1 MTDRTTL
8 ALDLIDL
15 DFAVFPVDPKT
26 KHPVMAGGH
35 LSASKDAETVATWF
49 SGEYAGCEVAV
60 ATGASGLVVADPD
73 RKNGKNGFDSIESGW
88 LSLPETFHYPTPNG
102 GEHWL
107 YQAPTDLHL
116 NGQADYRGLEGLDRR
131 AGSSYIVFWGE
142 EAPKSRDELAE
153 APEWLCDPAV
163 ARGSAEWSGSVAEWL
178 EKHGEG
184 EPTPMMQAAIDRI
197 QTDDMSHSA
206 MVENQFNIIR
216 LAAEGNLGAG
226 VALGALRDAWLSRDP
241 MKHSTPEEDWE
252 FKFNEA
258 FESGVL
264 KYGMDVDD
272 IAALP
277 DYNTTLDALPN
288 SFDLNMLIGATQP
301 KAAYHRVL
309 QNLVTTDL
317 SDEQIATLAFNA
329 PTIREHSRAWGLP
342 YLYEKIAEKRALAT
356 EAALP
361 RENPALSL
369 VEPEVRSGEVK
380 LLSAKER
387 AIAESVNTFSTRYLS
402 WASSRARHV
411 NAPYHR
417 SCAFDL
423 MELGYGMYC
432 FMPEDEGT
440 LGINGYKFTI
450 GKSGTGKTR
459 ALKMRNAVLDQ
470 IFFADPGYNLG
481 FDPSIQALHKT
492 LLKRDNLPSA
502 FLDDEADTTLEM
514 WFEAKYLAGM
524 TGLLTRLYEGYV
536 PAQLRAAN
544 LSEDDYKPSLT
555 SFSIN
560 MVGTP
565 SGVIDLLTEKM
576 FKTGFLARFNW
587 FIGDPP
593 IESDDRYK
601 VSRGNRKR
609 AEHEYDETG
618 RAFATEQLVVKKV
631 LGSRKPMVE
640 LDDALD
646 RLEVAKKAMGKIL
659 ASQDAKDILEP
670 AVTRLGDNI
679 RKAAALFAVADGR
692 RTVYREDMLAAILQG
707 EEWFDNLLW
716 VSGQIAA
723 SEFQRETDEV
733 ERVLVGRGGEL
744 TMAQLTHAFKRWE
757 PRYFGDRLASLEA
770 QHRVLIDA
778 NRTRVTING
787 GKG

>member
-1 MTDRTTL
+1 M
-8 ALDLIDL
+8 AL
-15 DFAVFPVDPKT
+15 
-26 KHPVMAGGH
+26 
-35 LSASKDAETVATWF
+35 
-49 SGEYAGCEVAV
+49 
-60 ATGASGLVVADPD
+60 SGLVAADLD
-73 RKNGKNGFDSIESGW
+73 DKNGLNGAQAVEDGW
-88 LSLPETFHYPTPNG
+88 LDLPETWHHRTREGN
-102 GEHWL
+102 GEHWV
-107 YQAPTDLHL
+107 YAAPEGVRL
-116 NGQADYRGLEGLDRR
+116 NGQRNYRGLPGCDRR
-131 AGSSYIVFWGE
+131 GGSSWLAWWATESPESRAAF
-142 EAPKSRDELAE
+142 AP

-163 ARGSAEWSGSVAEWL
+163 EATGAAFDGGLDEWL
-178 EKHGEG
+178 SGLAEG
-184 EPTPMMQAAIDRI
+184 EPDTTVLAAMERI
-197 QTDDMSHSA
+197 PSGEFGHPELIERQMEL
-206 MVENQFNIIR
+206 VR
-216 LAAEGNLGAG
+216 LAAEGHLG
-226 VALGALRDAWLSRDP
+226 VPLALEALRSAWLREPYNTDDYRYDFDLSL
-241 MKHSTPEEDWE
+241 HGAIT
-252 FKFNEA
+252 KF
-258 FESGVL
+258 G
-264 KYGMDVDD
+264 GTDDD
-272 IAALP
+272 IASLP
-277 DYNTTLDALPN
+277 DYNMTLDALPP
-288 SFDLNMLIGATQP
+288 SFDLNQLIGASQP

-309 QNLVTTDL
+309 QNLVATDL

-361 RENPALSL
+361 RENPALS
-369 VEPEVRSGEVK
+369 VAEPEVRSGEVK
-380 LLSAKER
+380 LLSGKER
-387 AIAESVNTFSTRYLS
+387 AVAESLNTFSTRYLA

-470 IFFADPGYNLG
+470 MFFADPGYNLG

-536 PAQLRAAN
+536 PSQLRAAN

-659 ASQDAKDILEP
+659 QAQDAKDILEP

-716 VSGQIAA
+716 VSGQIVA

>member
-1 MTDRTTL
+1 M
-8 ALDLIDL
+8 AL
-15 DFAVFPVDPKT
+15 
-26 KHPVMAGGH
+26 
-35 LSASKDAETVATWF
+35 
-49 SGEYAGCEVAV
+49 
-60 ATGASGLVVADPD
+60 SGLVAADLD
-73 RKNGKNGFDSIESGW
+73 DKNGLNGAQAVEDGW
-88 LSLPETFHYPTPNG
+88 LDLPETWHHRTREGN
-102 GEHWL
+102 GEHWV
-107 YQAPTDLHL
+107 YAAPEGVRL
-116 NGQADYRGLEGLDRR
+116 NGQRNYRGLPGCDRR
-131 AGSSYIVFWGE
+131 GGSSWLAWWAA
-142 EAPKSRDELAE
+142 EAPESRAVFTP
-153 APEWLCDPAV
+153 APEWLCDPA
-163 ARGSAEWSGSVAEWL
+163 AEATGAAFDGGLDEWL
-178 EKHGEG
+178 SGLPEG
-184 EPTPMMQAAIDRI
+184 DPDTTVLAATERI
-197 QTDDMSHSA
+197 PAEEFGHPELIERQMEL
-206 MVENQFNIIR
+206 VR
-216 LAAEGNLGAG
+216 LAAEGHLGVP
-226 VALGALRDAWLSRDP
+226 VALDALRSAWLREPYNTDDYRYDFDLSL
-241 MKHSTPEEDWE
+241 HGAIT
-252 FKFNEA
+252 KFGGTDE
-258 FESGVL
+258 
-264 KYGMDVDD
+264 D
-272 IAALP
+272 IASLP
-277 DYNTTLDALPN
+277 DYNSTLDALPS

-309 QNLVTTDL
+309 QALVTTDL

-342 YLYEKIAEKRALAT
+342 YLYEKIAEKRVLAT

-361 RENPALSL
+361 RENPALS
-369 VEPEVRSGEVK
+369 VAEPEVRSGEVK
-380 LLSAKER
+380 LLSVKER
-387 AIAESVNTFSTRYLS
+387 AVAESVNTFASRYLT

-432 FMPEDEGT
+432 FMPEDEGA

-470 IFFADPGYNLG
+470 MFFADPGYNLG

-514 WFEAKYLAGM
+514 WFENNYLKGM

-618 RAFATEQLVVKKV
+618 RAFATEQLVVKKA

-778 NRTRVTING
+778 NRTRVTINN